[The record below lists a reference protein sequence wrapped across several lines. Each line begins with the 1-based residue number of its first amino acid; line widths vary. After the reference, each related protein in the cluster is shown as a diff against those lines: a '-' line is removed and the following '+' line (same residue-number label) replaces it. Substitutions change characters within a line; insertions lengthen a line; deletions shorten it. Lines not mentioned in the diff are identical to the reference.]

1 MSSANW
7 ERKFVEGQSCR
18 HFIGHRCGE
27 LSGWDGAWVSSIT
40 NPSQAAGFF
49 TGPNVTSL
57 AIRGLLGWSEQAF
70 LFSCIQLGDYCQIY
84 QQ

>member
-1 MSSANW
+1 L
-7 ERKFVEGQSCR
+7 G
-18 HFIGHRCGE
+18 IGAASFHVGD
-27 LSGWDGAWVSSIT
+27 WAWVSSIT

-49 TGPNVTSL
+49 TAPGVTSL

-84 QQ
+84 QQWQLV